1 VEFGAKRYCLYCL
14 KELQQEYNRS
24 TRLQNTFSWVNDPEY
39 VKNRS
44 HLLKV
49 TREEK
54 LEISR
59 ANEFIYD
66 YARNVYP
73 GVSKVDVL
81 CLAHAEQLHI
91 PVVTDD
97 GDMSSVADAYGIK
110 RIKTLELI
118 RSMLD
123 CRYISIG
130 KIREIASYWI
140 YMNDRPR
147 DFAADYKKLFGE
159 AAPK

>member
-1 VEFGAKRYCLYCL
+1 
-14 KELQQEYNRS
+14 
-24 TRLQNTFSWVNDPEY
+24 
-39 VKNRS
+39 
-44 HLLKV
+44 V